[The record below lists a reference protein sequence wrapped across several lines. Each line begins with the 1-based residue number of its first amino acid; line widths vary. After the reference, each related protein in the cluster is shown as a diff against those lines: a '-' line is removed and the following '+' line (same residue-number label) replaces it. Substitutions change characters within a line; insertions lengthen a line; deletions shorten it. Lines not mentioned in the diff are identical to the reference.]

1 MHEESAKSC
10 LVEGDTTGRH
20 EALLVLQSSQEEL
33 KMTLK
38 KARETRAE
46 ASREIEIKVPKIASK

>member
-1 MHEESAKSC
+1 
-10 LVEGDTTGRH
+10 VEGDTTGRH